1 MSDFT
6 TPQCTTARAASE
18 NLTPAGLQRLSTLAR
33 RRAVIAVLVGGT
45 VLALTA
51 VWAHLLGGNGL
62 DTLDYALIAC
72 FLVSAPWTVL
82 GFWNAVIGF
91 WLLHGDRRWRNSVAP
106 YLAAG
111 DHDFPISMKT
121 AVLMTLRNEDPERAL
136 AKLER
141 VRRSLDATGYGHRF
155 DFYVLSDTSRP
166 EIAEAEERLVGEW
179 RARVGGSNHIV
190 YRRREE
196 NIGFKA
202 GNVRDFMERFGAGYE
217 LMLPLDADSL
227 MAGRE
232 IVRMVRIME
241 ATPKLGILQSL
252 MVGTP
257 SESAFARILQFGARH
272 GMRSFT
278 MGSAWW
284 QADCGPFWGH
294 NALVRVKPFAEHCE
308 LPVLPGKPPLGGYVL
323 SHDQVEAAM
332 MRAADYEVRVMPV
345 EAESWE
351 DSPPTL
357 LDFLKRDMRWCQG
370 NMQYFQL
377 LNLPR
382 LKFVSQLQLVIAT
395 MGYISAAAWIL
406 MVTLAAIKS
415 ATGTLELF
423 DPTIGI
429 ALLATVIFMSIAPKL
444 MGMLDAAL
452 APGGLAR
459 YGGALRFAAGSMLE
473 LVFMLLLAPVI
484 AVALTL
490 FMVGLLF
497 GRSVRWNGQARDAY
511 RLTWRTG
518 IRGLWPQM
526 AFGTALVTI
535 FGIFLPGVLPWISP
549 MVTGL
554 LLAIPLAVLSATPE
568 IGAWLAHRR
577 ICAIPEELVTPVEL
591 RQEEAVLPVEHLSDT
606 AEQTA
611 EAMPAAS
618 TG

>member
-1 MSDFT
+1 MAEST
-6 TPQCTTARAASE
+6 TSHCATAAPTLDH
-18 NLTPAGLQRLSTLAR
+18 LTPTGLQRLSTLNR
-33 RRAVIAVLVGGT
+33 RRLIMAGLVVTTVAAVT
-45 VLALTA
+45 T
-51 VWAHLLGGNGL
+51 VWAYLLGGNGIDAL
-62 DTLDYALIAC
+62 DIGLILC

-82 GFWNAVIGF
+82 GFWNAVVGF
-91 WLLHGDRRWRNSVAP
+91 WLLHVDGRWRTSVAP
-106 YLAAG
+106 YLVAG
-111 DHDFPISMKT
+111 ESDAPISTKT
-121 AVLMTLRNEDPERAL
+121 AVLMTLRNEDPQRAL
-136 AKLER
+136 AKLKT
-141 VRRSLDATGYGHRF
+141 VQQSLAATGQARHF
-155 DFYVLSDTSRP
+155 DFYVLSDTSKP
-166 EIAEAEERLVGEW
+166 EIAAEEERLVAEW
-179 RARVGGSNHIV
+179 RARLGSQYHVV
-190 YRRREE
+190 YRRRDE
-196 NIGFKA
+196 NTGFKA
-202 GNVRDFMERFGAGYE
+202 GNVQDFIERFGAAYDF
-217 LMLPLDADSL
+217 MLPLDADSL

-241 ATPKLGILQSL
+241 ASPKLGILQSL

-257 SESAFARILQFGARH
+257 SQSAFARILQFGARH

-294 NALVRVKPFAEHCE
+294 NALVRVKPFAEHCH
-308 LPVLPGKPPLGGYVL
+308 LPVLPGTPPLGGYVL

-345 EAESWE
+345 ESESWE

-382 LKFVSQLQLVIAT
+382 LKFMSQLQLVIAT

-429 ALLATVIFMSIAPKL
+429 ALLSIVIFMSVAPKL

-452 APGGLAR
+452 APGGLRR
-459 YGGALRFAAGSMLE
+459 YGGPMRFAAGSTLE

-484 AVALTL
+484 ATALTI
-490 FMVGLLF
+490 FMVGLLM
-497 GRSVRWNGQARDAY
+497 GRSVRWSGQARDAY
-511 RLTWRTG
+511 RLTWLTG
-518 IRGLWPQM
+518 LRGLWPQA
-526 AFGTALVTI
+526 AFGAGLIGI
-535 FGIFLPGVLPWISP
+535 FGVFLPGVLPWISP
-549 MVTGL
+549 MVAGL

-568 IGAWLAHRR
+568 VGAWLARFGL
-577 ICAIPEELVTPVEL
+577 CAIPEELATPVEL
-591 RQEEAVLPVEHLSDT
+591 RHDDALASTEVVPASSE
-606 AEQTA
+606 
-611 EAMPAAS
+611 AAS
-618 TG
+618 ALPATTAG

>member
-1 MSDFT
+1 MSDST
-6 TPQCTTARAASE
+6 TPHGVSAGVASDS
-18 NLTPAGLQRLSTLAR
+18 LTPAGLQRVRTLRR
-33 RRAVIAVLVGGT
+33 RRATIAALVIGT
-45 VLALTA
+45 TLALTA
-51 VWAHLLGGNGL
+51 VWTHLLNGNGL
-62 DTLDYALIAC
+62 DTLDFALIAC
-72 FLVSAPWTVL
+72 FAVSAPWTVL

-91 WLLHGDRRWRNSVAP
+91 WLLHVDKRWRTTVAP
-106 YLAAG
+106 FLAAG
-111 DHDFPISMKT
+111 EQDAQINLKT

-141 VRRSLDATGYGHRF
+141 VRRSLNATGYGHLF
-155 DFYVLSDTSRP
+155 DFYVLSDTSKP
-166 EIAEAEERLVGEW
+166 AIAAREEQLVADW
-179 RARVGGSNHIV
+179 KARAGDTNPIV

-196 NIGFKA
+196 NVGFKA
-202 GNVRDFMERFGAGYE
+202 GNIGDFIERFSGPYD

-241 ATPKLGILQSL
+241 AAPRLGILQSL

-294 NALVRVKPFAEHCE
+294 NALVRVKPFADHCD
-308 LPVLPGKPPLGGYVL
+308 LPVLPGNPPLGGYVL
-323 SHDQVEAAM
+323 SHDQVEAAL

-351 DSPPTL
+351 DNPPTL

-377 LNLPR
+377 LSLPNLK
-382 LKFVSQLQLVIAT
+382 LTSQIQLVVAT

-406 MVTLAAIKS
+406 MVTVAAVKS
-415 ATGTLELF
+415 VTGSLELF

-429 ALLATVIFMSIAPKL
+429 ALLATVIFMSVAPKL
-444 MGMLDAAL
+444 LGMVDAAI

-459 YGGALRFAAGSMLE
+459 YGGAIRFAGGAVLE
-473 LVFMLLLAPVI
+473 LVFMLLLAPAIATALVI
-484 AVALTL
+484 
-490 FMVGLLF
+490 FMAGLVF
-497 GRSVRWNGQARDAY
+497 GRSVRWSGQARDAY
-511 RLTWRTG
+511 QLTWRTG
-518 IRGLWPQM
+518 IRGLWPQLV
-526 AFGTALVTI
+526 FGAALVVV
-535 FGIFLPGVLPWISP
+535 FAVFLPGVLPWISP
-549 MVTGL
+549 MVAGL
-554 LLAIPLAVLSATPE
+554 VLAIPLAVLSAAPE
-568 IGAWLAHRR
+568 LGRLLARAG
-577 ICAIPEELVTPVEL
+577 ICAIPEELATPVEL
-591 RQEEAVLPVEHLSDT
+591 RQDEVPQPAERASKATKPLSAV
-606 AEQTA
+606 
-611 EAMPAAS
+611 S